1 VCSSCTSPNARVDF
15 PRGVSVLNGH
25 PPAGAVDPAPLVAM
39 LTNYPSDAQR
49 ARCLAL
55 GADFFWDKSKDLGVI
70 QEAFRALAGDP
81 RGS

>member
-1 VCSSCTSPNARVDF
+1 
-15 PRGVSVLNGH
+15 
-25 PPAGAVDPAPLVAM
+25 M